1 MAELFT
7 YPNMMDI
14 PEFNLKLQKDMCYT
28 LLFKRQIQITYDD
41 ESICIC
47 YNSHKTKVTII
58 LGKLHPFITPNVYVD
73 EIQYIDWMI
82 QHSECAYSL
91 LHRLKFSSPCCN
103 SVLSNW
109 T

>member
-58 LGKLHPFITPNVYVD
+58 LENFI
-73 EIQYIDWMI
+73 
-82 QHSECAYSL
+82 L
-91 LHRLKFSSPCCN
+91 LSHQMSCRRNPIY
-103 SVLSNW
+103 
-109 T
+109 